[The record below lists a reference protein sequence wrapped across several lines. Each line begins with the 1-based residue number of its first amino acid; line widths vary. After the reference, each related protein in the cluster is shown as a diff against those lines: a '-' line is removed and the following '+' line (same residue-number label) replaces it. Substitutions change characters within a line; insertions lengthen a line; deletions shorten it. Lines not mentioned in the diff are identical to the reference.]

1 MKKNEV
7 LKQKGI
13 KLRKATEKDKKSAK
27 SDFQREADYVIQT
40 NNGDEYYSKNGSL
53 KDCLSADSMSKIN
66 SKAISKKTKITKNAP
81 STNKAKKAN
90 KVNRAKT
97 KK

>member
-27 SDFQREADYVIQT
+27 SDFQREAKYVIKT
-40 NNGDEYYSKNGSL
+40 SNGDEFYSKNGSL
-53 KDCLSADSMSKIN
+53 KDCLWADAT
-66 SKAISKKTKITKNAP
+66 SKADGKVSRKGKK
-81 STNKAKKAN
+81 
-90 KVNRAKT
+90 
-97 KK
+97 